1 MNVVHPE
8 LLVYKVS
15 PDLRVLLVLLVL
27 RENVV
32 SLVPRVNKAIPAQLV
47 TLVKLGLLV
56 SKVWL
61 DPRAHAVNL
70 ATRVTKV

>member
-47 TLVKLGLLV
+47 TLVKLGHLV
-56 SKVWL
+56 SKVWSDL
-61 DPRAHAVNL
+61 RAHAVNL